1 MCSNKEIVCHV
12 EEHSAKTH
20 GIDALFA
27 YNSPLQ
33 KQTLISVVVSAKYSS
48 NPYTNIRPTF
58 KSHFKDIANAI
69 DCYSKSH
76 LKRNLTK
83 EFDGSSRKT
92 DVGVLFYINN
102 IDDETKN
109 NIKPVISTARLDGNL
124 NFNTIHVVDNE
135 RADFLFSA
143 LGYIKKEYAN
153 AQFFCHGTTLN
164 IGSSKS
170 HSKIMPVEYV
180 TSPIIPLSVELDGR
194 RRFIFLCDFNFS
206 RESLQ
211 LILKLAKKLC
221 ADFSSHY
228 EIYFKNYNNLTDTP
242 VVDEVK
248 MTLLHEE
255 DDAEYP
261 QSSQDI
267 KITVDTYKSDFRSNK
282 HE

>member
-1 MCSNKEIVCHV
+1 
-12 EEHSAKTH
+12 
-20 GIDALFA
+20 
-27 YNSPLQ
+27 
-33 KQTLISVVVSAKYSS
+33 
-48 NPYTNIRPTF
+48 
-58 KSHFKDIANAI
+58 
-69 DCYSKSH
+69 
-76 LKRNLTK
+76 
-83 EFDGSSRKT
+83 
-92 DVGVLFYINN
+92 
-102 IDDETKN
+102 
-109 NIKPVISTARLDGNL
+109 
-124 NFNTIHVVDNE
+124 
-135 RADFLFSA
+135 
-143 LGYIKKEYAN
+143 
-153 AQFFCHGTTLN
+153 
-164 IGSSKS
+164 
-170 HSKIMPVEYV
+170 MPVEYV

-194 RRFIFLCDFNFS
+194 RRFIFYAILIS
-206 RESLQ
+206 AESLQ